1 MIKDPEINLE
11 KLLKIIPGPD
21 FPSSGVIAGRQGII
35 QAYKTGRG
43 VISLKAIAEIEPGK
57 GDRER
62 IIVSEL
68 PFQVNKARLI
78 ENMAEL
84 VKEKKIEGISD
95 IRDESSREGLRIVI
109 DIKKGENASVV
120 LNRLYKFTQL
130 QTSFGIIM
138 LALDE
143 GSQPRVFDLKGL
155 LRAFL
160 NHRQE
165 VVTRRC
171 VYDLKKAEERIHILE
186 GLKLALDQID
196 QVVATIRASR
206 ETATARE
213 ALITK
218 FGLSEVQAQAILEMR
233 LARLTGLERE
243 KIIGEIKEL
252 EAKIAWLKKILA
264 DVTEIYKIVAEE
276 LNAIKA
282 KFDNPRRT
290 RIEGD
295 SDEVHD
301 EDLITKENVVV
312 TITHSGYIK
321 RIPID
326 TYRTQH
332 RGGKGLQGMETRD
345 EDFVSEMFVAN
356 THTTLLVFTDKGK
369 VYWQKVFKLPE
380 GTRQSKGKAIA
391 NVVNISGNEKVQ
403 AILPVDEFREDQYI
417 VMLTKAG
424 IIKKTSLDAFS
435 NPRPSGIIALTT
447 DLDDSVIQCK
457 ISSGKDDIF
466 IATEEGMS
474 IRFDESNVRP
484 MGRTARGVKAITLGK
499 GDFVA
504 GMEILSTE
512 EKRTILMVT
521 EFGYGKRTTAEEY
534 RRQSR
539 GGVGIITQKVTDKV
553 GRVVSTRIVEDSNDV
568 MLITDKGTLIR
579 LPCSQV
585 STLGRNT
592 QGVRLINVS
601 EGEKVTSMTLV
612 AEKETDPAQ

>member
-1 MIKDPEINLE
+1 
-11 KLLKIIPGPD
+11 
-21 FPSSGVIAGRQGII
+21 
-35 QAYKTGRG
+35 
-43 VISLKAIAEIEPGK
+43 
-57 GDRER
+57 
-62 IIVSEL
+62 
-68 PFQVNKARLI
+68 
-78 ENMAEL
+78 
-84 VKEKKIEGISD
+84 
-95 IRDESSREGLRIVI
+95 
-109 DIKKGENASVV
+109 
-120 LNRLYKFTQL
+120 
-130 QTSFGIIM
+130 
-138 LALDE
+138 
-143 GSQPRVFDLKGL
+143 
-155 LRAFL
+155 
-160 NHRQE
+160 
-165 VVTRRC
+165 
-171 VYDLKKAEERIHILE
+171 
-186 GLKLALDQID
+186 
-196 QVVATIRASR
+196 
-206 ETATARE
+206 
-213 ALITK
+213 
-218 FGLSEVQAQAILEMR
+218 
-233 LARLTGLERE
+233 
-243 KIIGEIKEL
+243 
-252 EAKIAWLKKILA
+252 
-264 DVTEIYKIVAEE
+264 
-276 LNAIKA
+276 
-282 KFDNPRRT
+282 
-290 RIEGD
+290 
-295 SDEVHD
+295 
-301 EDLITKENVVV
+301 
-312 TITHSGYIK
+312 
-321 RIPID
+321 
-326 TYRTQH
+326 
-332 RGGKGLQGMETRD
+332 
-345 EDFVSEMFVAN
+345 MFVAN